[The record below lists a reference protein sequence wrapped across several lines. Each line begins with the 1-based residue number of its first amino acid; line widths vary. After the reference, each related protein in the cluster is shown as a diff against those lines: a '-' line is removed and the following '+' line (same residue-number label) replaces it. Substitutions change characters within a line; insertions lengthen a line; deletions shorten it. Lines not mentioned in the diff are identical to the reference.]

1 MNNEHKNLTYAIKDN
16 KLIYINDVE
25 KGLSC
30 GCICPACGEKLIA
43 KKGSKILYHFAHYST
58 DCGKGYETSLHI
70 LAKEI
75 LSEAGEIMLPSVN
88 IIHSCSNMLICNASK
103 IKIDYVELE
112 KITDDIIPDII
123 VHSSNRRLFIE
134 IRVTH
139 KVDNTKL
146 EKIKNIGISAIE
158 IDLSKYNKDISKLE
172 LKNILIDSNNNKSW
186 IYNTI
191 AEKYFRAL
199 CFFSEEK
206 AVIRR
211 GFAFHVDYCPIKA
224 REWHGKPYA
233 NFIDD
238 CTSCEYLVKV
248 NSRTIVNNYN
258 EFDEET
264 SIICAGK
271 NKISKKENLIK
282 AINKKKLT

>member
-1 MNNEHKNLTYAIKDN
+1 MNNKHKNITYAIKDN
-16 KLIYINDVE
+16 KLVYINDVE

-30 GCICPACGEKLIA
+30 GCMCPACGEKLIA
-43 KKGSKILYHFAHYST
+43 KKGSKISYHFAHYST
-58 DCGKGYETSLHI
+58 DCGKGYETSLHL

-75 LSEAGEIMLPSVN
+75 LSEIGEIILPPVN
-88 IIHSCSNMLICNASK
+88 IMNSCSNMLISNARK

-112 KITDDIIPDII
+112 KTTDNIIPDII
-123 VHSSNRRLFIE
+123 VHSSNRRLIIE

-139 KVDNTKL
+139 KVDNAKI
-146 EKIKNIGISAIE
+146 EKIKNIGISALE
-158 IDLSKYNKDISKLE
+158 IDLSKYNKSISKSE
-172 LKNILIDSNNNKSW
+172 LKDILIDSNNKSW
-186 IYNTI
+186 LYNTV
-191 AEKYFRAL
+191 AEKYFKAL

-211 GFAFHVDYCPIKA
+211 SFASHVDYCPIKA

-238 CTSCEYLVKV
+238 CTSCEYLVKI
-248 NSRTIVNNYN
+248 NSHTIINNYN
-258 EFDEET
+258 QFDEKI

-271 NKISKKENLIK
+271 NKISKKEDLIK
-282 AINKKKLT
+282 IINKNKFT